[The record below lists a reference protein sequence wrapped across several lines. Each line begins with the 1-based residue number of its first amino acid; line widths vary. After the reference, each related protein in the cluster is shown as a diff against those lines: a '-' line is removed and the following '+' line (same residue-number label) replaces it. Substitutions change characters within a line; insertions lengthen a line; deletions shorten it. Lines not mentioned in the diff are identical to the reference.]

1 MKKIIF
7 LVSILQSIISFAQPL
22 GARGSQGRG
31 NQGRPQLGSQTQQSQ
46 RVKKPQEFNASDFSG
61 IFYYNLEGV
70 SKKIKIKKDAL
81 KSRVNKVLRT
91 YNDKVKEISFLN
103 STALKEMDVVVN
115 SKTQSLDDRI
125 ENRMQIRT
133 KIDDLIRPI
142 RFKLK
147 ESEALL
153 NNSLEGVLSEKQFK
167 KWLKYQNKITKIQMP
182 KLPKK
187 EKDPKLSQEN

>member
-7 LVSILQSIISFAQPL
+7 LVAILQSIICFAQPP
-22 GARGSQGRG
+22 GTRGNQGRG
-31 NQGRPQLGSQTQQSQ
+31 NQGRPQLGSQIQQNQ
-46 RVKKPQEFNASDFSG
+46 RVEKPQKFNASDFSG
-61 IFYYNLEGV
+61 IFYYDLEAV
-70 SKKIKIKKDAL
+70 SKKIKIKNDAV
-81 KSRVNKVLRT
+81 KSRVHKALRT

-103 STALKEMDVVVN
+103 SIALKELDVVVN

-125 ENRMQIRT
+125 ENRIKMR
-133 KIDDLIRPI
+133 KKLDGLIRPI
-142 RFKLK
+142 RRKIK

-167 KWLKYQNKITKIQMP
+167 KWLKYQKKITKTRMP

-187 EKDPKLSQEN
+187 ENGPKLSQEN